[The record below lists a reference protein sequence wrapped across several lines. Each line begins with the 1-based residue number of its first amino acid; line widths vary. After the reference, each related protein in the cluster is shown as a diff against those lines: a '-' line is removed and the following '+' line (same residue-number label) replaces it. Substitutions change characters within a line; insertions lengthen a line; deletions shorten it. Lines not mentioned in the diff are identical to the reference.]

1 MPAGI
6 GPSARWKRTGGWDA
20 NGRRRRR
27 YGLCGDSFVS
37 DGPSIPRSLQRS
49 DPAMIDLDIT
59 EATAVQFPMV
69 RHAAEIGWTPLTPQ
83 AATRKRG
90 GEAGMLFRGELEAKL
105 RQFNPW
111 MTDAIVRSAVERL
124 EALPPSIEGNRE
136 VLAWLRGERQWY
148 DEAEKRHRP
157 VRLVDFETP
166 DANVLHVT
174 WEWKLKPPAGK
185 GNRADVMFVVNGVPV
200 TIVEHKNPKDAD
212 AIERGIAQLRRYERE
227 TPELTG
233 TAQLFNVTH
242 LLDYWYG
249 VTWNTSR
256 RFMARW
262 KERPPVHTLHA
273 DREDSYRF
281 SVQSFFE
288 PTDFLGTLRDWIL
301 FYVEDGET
309 RKSVLRQHQ
318 RRAVER
324 IVERC
329 AEPSKRRGLIWHTQG
344 SGKTFT
350 LLTAARLILERRD
363 RFSTPTVLVV
373 VDRRELEGQLE
384 GWVERLLGEMQ
395 QQDIAVWR
403 ANSRA
408 GLRDL
413 LRTDRRGLIL
423 SMIHKF
429 EGIEK
434 DANIRDNVYVFIDE
448 AHRSIARDLGTYLM
462 AALPNATIIGFTGT
476 PIDRT
481 AHGEGTF
488 RIFGAGDEPG
498 YLDKYTIAESIEDET
513 TLPICHTMAPSEMTV
528 PVERLDREFFALT
541 EIEGVTDIDEL
552 NKVLDRA
559 VGLRTF
565 LTARDRI
572 EKVAAFVA
580 GHFRENVAPLG
591 YKAFLVGVNRE
602 ACAKYK
608 QALDR
613 HLPPEWSVPVYTENA
628 ADAVERPLVA
638 ELQLSPEREAD
649 ARLMFKKA
657 DENPK
662 ILIVTDKLLTGY
674 DAPLLYCMYLDKPMR
689 DHVLLQAIAR
699 VNRPHLDAGGTAK
712 RIGLVI
718 DFVGVLRELK
728 KALRFDS
735 SDVSGVIEDLDLLL
749 KDLLHRIEI
758 VERDYLGADGSSDG
772 GSGDREGNGSSGEE
786 GNSGGRGGAD
796 ERLEALVYGRFLDPE
811 SRKAFFDTYKEIEAL
826 WEILSPSPELR
837 DHIATFRRLAHLY
850 AAVRNAYAGGTG
862 YLTDLAGK
870 TRLMVQESATQ
881 EGFGRLARTVTFDLN
896 TLKVLRAE
904 PGPDEAKVFN
914 LVRGLRQ
921 EIVSA
926 PEMAS
931 VLLPLKER
939 AERILKDLEDRKTSG
954 LAALEQLAALA
965 GVKEAAMKAVAES
978 GLSPRAF
985 GVFWALKDDPGL
997 EAVGISVLA
1006 LAQEAEALL
1015 RRFSSAAVNA
1025 DEERR
1030 LRASLYHPLLGLEG
1044 KERSRIVERILD
1056 ILLDA
1061 DADADG

>member
-1 MPAGI
+1 M
-6 GPSARWKRTGGWDA
+6 TE
-20 NGRRRRR
+20 
-27 YGLCGDSFVS
+27 
-37 DGPSIPRSLQRS
+37 
-49 DPAMIDLDIT
+49 IDTT
-59 EATAVQFPMV
+59 EAAAVQFPMV
-69 RHAAEIGWTPLTPQ
+69 RHAAEVGWTPLTPQ
-83 AATRKRG
+83 AAAHKRG
-90 GEAGMLFRGELEAKL
+90 GEAGMLFRDELEAKL
-105 RQFNPW
+105 SKFNPW
-111 MTDAIVRSAVERL
+111 MTDAAVRSAVDRL

-136 VLAWLRGERQWY
+136 ILAWLRGERQWY

-157 VRLVDFETP
+157 VRLLDFEAP
-166 DANVLHVT
+166 SANALHVT
-174 WEWKLKPPAGK
+174 WEWKLKPLAGK

-212 AIERGIAQLRRYERE
+212 AIERGVAQLRRYERE
-227 TPELTG
+227 TPELMG

-262 KERPPVHTLHA
+262 KERSSAQVLYA
-273 DREDSYRF
+273 EREESYRF
-281 SVQSFFE
+281 AVQSFFE
-288 PTDFLGTLRDWIL
+288 PTDFLRTLRDWIL

-363 RFSTPTVLVV
+363 RFSTPTVLVI

-434 DANIRDNVYVFIDE
+434 DANTRDNVYVFIDE

-541 EIEGVTDIDEL
+541 EIEGITDIDEL
-552 NKVLDRA
+552 NKALDRA

-572 EKVAAFVA
+572 EKVSAFVA
-580 GHFRENVAPLG
+580 RHFRENVAPLG
-591 YKAFLVGVNRE
+591 YKAFIVGVNRE

-613 HLPPEWSVPVYTENA
+613 HLPSEWSVPVYTENP

-638 ELQLSPEREAD
+638 ELQLPSEREAEV
-649 ARLMFKKA
+649 RLMFKKA

-699 VNRPHLDAGGTAK
+699 VNRPHTAMGGAAK

-728 KALRFDS
+728 TALRFDS
-735 SDVSGVIEDLDLLL
+735 SDVSGVIEDIELLI
-749 KDLLHRIEI
+749 KDFRHRIERAK
-758 VERDYLGADGSSDG
+758 RDYLDADGGNGKKSG
-772 GSGDREGNGSSGEE
+772 GSDERSIGRKGDGA
-786 GNSGGRGGAD
+786 SGGDAD
-796 ERLEALVYGRFLDPE
+796 QRLEALVYGHFLDPE
-811 SRKAFFDTYKEIEAL
+811 LRTAFFETYKEIEAL
-826 WEILSPSPELR
+826 WEILSPSPELYS
-837 DHIATFRRLAHLY
+837 HITTMRRLARLY
-850 AAVRNAYAGGTG
+850 TIVRNAYAKRVH
-862 YLTDLAGK
+862 YVADLADK
-870 TRLMVQESATQ
+870 TRFMVQESATQ
-881 EGFGRLARTVTFDLN
+881 EVLGYRSRALTFDLN
-896 TLKVLRAE
+896 TLHALRSDS
-904 PGPDEAKVFN
+904 GSDEAKVFN

-921 EIVSA
+921 EIESV

-931 VLLPLKER
+931 VLIPLKER
-939 AERILKDLEDRKTSG
+939 AERILKDLEERETSG
-954 LAALEQLAALA
+954 LAALGQLAALA
-965 GVKEAAMKAVAES
+965 AEKETTMRAARES
-978 GLSPRAF
+978 ELSPRAF
-985 GVFWALKDDPGL
+985 GVFWALRDTTVL
-997 EAVGISVLA
+997 EAVGASA
-1006 LAQEAEALL
+1006 LTVAQEAEALL
-1015 RRFSSAAVNA
+1015 GRFPNAATNA
-1025 DEERR
+1025 DEQRR
-1030 LRASLYHPLLGLEG
+1030 LRAALYRPLLALG
-1044 KERSRIVERILD
+1044 KEERSQVVERILA
-1056 ILLDA
+1056 ILLGPGA
-1061 DADADG
+1061 DANI